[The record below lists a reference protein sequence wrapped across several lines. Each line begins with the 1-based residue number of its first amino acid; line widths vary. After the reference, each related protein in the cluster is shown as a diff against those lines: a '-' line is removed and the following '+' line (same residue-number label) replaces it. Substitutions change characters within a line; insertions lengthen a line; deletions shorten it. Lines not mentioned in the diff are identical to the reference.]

1 MGRSRGQKI
10 KNLAKKTYG
19 DRKITEQEADEL
31 FQKYAVG
38 LSQQLRGE
46 IIAGTIEKFL
56 SELPN
61 NVRTSLESGLRDLHG
76 HSTFSRFR
84 KRALVLL
91 MTAYYNGSISEKAFD
106 VEGLIKEIAAGVQKK
121 NNIAEG

>member
-10 KNLAKKTYG
+10 KNLARKTYG

-38 LSQQLRGE
+38 LGQQLRGE

-56 SELPN
+56 SELPG
-61 NVRTSLESGLRDLHG
+61 NVRTSFESGLRGLHG
-76 HSTFSRFR
+76 HSTFRRFR
-84 KRALVLL
+84 TRGLVLL
-91 MTAYYNGSISEKAFD
+91 MTAYYNGSISDKAFD
-106 VEGLIKEIAAGVQKK
+106 VEGVVKEVAARAQKK
-121 NNIAEG
+121 HLL